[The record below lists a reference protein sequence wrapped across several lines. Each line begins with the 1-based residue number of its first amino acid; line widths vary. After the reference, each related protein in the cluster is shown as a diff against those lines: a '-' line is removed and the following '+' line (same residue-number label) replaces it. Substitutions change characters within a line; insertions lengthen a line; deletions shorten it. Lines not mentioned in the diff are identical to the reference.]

1 MRRVC
6 IRVIPFAMLVSALL
20 WAGSAMAAPA
30 KWQRVDV
37 TLHSEQSGG
46 VMLVSGELP
55 ESVKLPAEAEL
66 SVPAGSSL
74 QWVGQILGGDP
85 SADPELTYTKSAV
98 DGSDVYRFTLTK
110 SRNAQLEIVTSDA
123 AGFDGTNYMPAL
135 KWAATQAVPEVRLN
149 VRIPQSAQ
157 IVQAAP
163 GAALQP
169 GASGFSFYT
178 KTVKNVKP
186 GDQLDMAFS
195 YQVAA
200 APASGASSAS
210 SGSTAQ
216 IVIVILAIGVG
227 ALVVLA
233 VRRKMTN
240 TVVADP
246 APVKASVQGARPKP
260 QSSASAKGNGKSVR
274 ADAAPSASTANT
286 EVDATDGQPARR
298 SAATK
303 RNLVTAVIIGS
314 VIVIAM
320 VVGKQTTKPQ
330 IEGDSISQTFSQG
343 QPCSTATIALAVPA
357 GADPAKTAETLF
369 AALSSADG
377 MNTAKYNFKTSTLEA
392 GFCESSATEA
402 SVRQALAPTGM
413 VDASAPAAAAAAA
426 PTPAKSATAKP
437 SGNGQAL
444 TVDTSSG
451 SFSPSQLN
459 AKAGKPIEI
468 TFGQGSGCLA
478 EVVFPDL
485 SIRQSLE
492 GGPVTVKLP
501 ALKPGTYAFAC
512 GMDMDRGTLV
522 VQ

>member
-6 IRVIPFAMLVSALL
+6 SRVLPFVMLASALL

-85 SADPELTYTKSAV
+85 SADPELTYTKSTV

-110 SRNAQLEIVTSDA
+110 SRNAQIEIVTSDA
-123 AGFDGTNYMPAL
+123 AGFDGTKYTPAL
-135 KWAATQAVPEVRLN
+135 KWTATQAVPEVRLS

-169 GASGFSFYT
+169 AASGFSMYT
-178 KTVKNVKP
+178 RSVKDVKP

-216 IVIVILAIGVG
+216 IVIVILAIAVG

-233 VRRKMTN
+233 VRRKMAP

-246 APVKASVQGARPKP
+246 APTKASTRDVRSKP
-260 QSSASAKGNGKSVR
+260 ESSVGVKGKGKSAHTQAAPAASA
-274 ADAAPSASTANT
+274 ANIQ
-286 EVDATDGQPARR
+286 VDATEGQPARR

-357 GADPAKTAETLF
+357 DADPVKTAETLF
-369 AALSSADG
+369 TALQSADG

-392 GFCESSATEA
+392 GFCESSATEE
-402 SVRQALAPTGM
+402 SVRQALAPTGL
-413 VDASAPAAAAAAA
+413 VDASAPAKA
-426 PTPAKSATAKP
+426 PAPVESAKAKP
-437 SGNGQAL
+437 SGSSQAL
-444 TVDTSSG
+444 AVDTSSG
-451 SFSPSQLN
+451 SFAPSQLI
-459 AKAGKPIEI
+459 AEAGKPIEI

-478 EVVFPDL
+478 EVVFPEL
-485 SIRQSLE
+485 NIRQSLE

-501 ALKPGTYAFAC
+501 ALEPGTYAFAC